1 MWISYSI
8 ARYKLGGCGWGVVWD
23 TQSAYKLLNSTSV
36 NTDPSKIGNSISW
49 PHPLASMEIPS
60 RWCLTMLTRDY
71 CGFPRFSCLHDCC
84 NRTSWKSSPW
94 SQQLQ
99 LRVDENP
106 NRVEKHSIKN
116 TCVHLDGPM
125 CITPFRCIYEIL
137 VFSFQSLSL
146 TPQKPISLWD
156 RVPPLH
162 CRSSR

>member
-1 MWISYSI
+1 MWISHSI
-8 ARYKLGGCGWGVVWD
+8 ARYKPGGCGWGVVWD

-36 NTDPSKIGNSISW
+36 KTDPSDIGNSISW

-60 RWCLTMLTRDY
+60 RWCLTMRTRDY

-84 NRTSWKSSPW
+84 NRTSRSTLEPTTAVTCGWKSKPC
-94 SQQLQ
+94 
-99 LRVDENP
+99 RET
-106 NRVEKHSIKN
+106 HSFKN
-116 TCVHLDGPM
+116 TCVHVDGPM
-125 CITPFRCIYEIL
+125 RITPFLCIYEIL

-146 TPQKPISLWD
+146 TPQKSISLWD